1 MLCTVGRLA
10 QIMNDFAPE
19 EWAEPWDNV
28 GLLLGNRNSKVQRLM
43 VALDVTPDV
52 VQEAIEKKVDMII
65 SHHPLI
71 FNSMKRIV
79 YSDIEG
85 RLIMDLISNNIA
97 VYCAHTNLDM
107 ANGGVDDSLAKALK
121 LKNVKK
127 LSQDADMLQSK
138 PGFGRWGQLETPMK
152 LKDFAHYVAKVLES
166 PRVEIIGMKKDKE
179 NKLIKTVALCAGS
192 GSSFMR
198 LAQRVGADVFVT
210 GEIKYHDALMAD
222 WLDIDIVTVGHFYS
236 EIPVLKELI
245 KHLQKVV
252 DSLQYKVEIFES
264 VVKKSP
270 YSPIII
276 N

>member
-43 VALDVTPDV
+43 VTLDVTPDV
-52 VQEAIEKKVDMII
+52 VQEAIEKEVDMII

-71 FNSMKRIV
+71 FSPMKRIV

-127 LSQDADMLQSK
+127 LNQEDMLQSK
-138 PGFGRWGQLETPMK
+138 PGFGRWGNLEIPMK
-152 LKDFAHYVAKVLES
+152 LKDFVPFVAKALKS
-166 PRVEIIGMKKDKE
+166 PRVEVIGMNEDKE

-192 GSSFMR
+192 GSSFMKQ
-198 LAQRVGADVFVT
+198 AQRVGADIFVT
-210 GEIKYHDALMAD
+210 GEIKYHDALTAD

-236 EIPVLKELI
+236 EIPVLNELI
-245 KHLQKVV
+245 KHLQKAV

-264 VVKKSP
+264 EVERSP

-276 N
+276 D